1 MGSKDFR
8 LVYSTDSREG
18 RCTTCG
24 KYKHECKC
32 VFDRPSKPAAE
43 QNVKVGR
50 ESKGRGGKT
59 VTLVT
64 GLVLSTADKEALL
77 KELKS
82 RCACGGTVTED
93 ALELQG
99 DHRDRVVELLVKK
112 GYKAKKSGG

>member
-1 MGSKDFR
+1 MSKNDFR

-24 KYKHECKC
+24 KLKHECKC
-32 VFDRPSKPAAE
+32 VFDRPSKPPSE
-43 QNVKVGR
+43 QQVKVGR

-59 VTLVT
+59 VTLIT
-64 GLVLSTADKEALL
+64 GLSLSNADKEKLL

-82 RCACGGTVTED
+82 GCACGGTVGED

-99 DHRDRVVELLVKK
+99 DHRDRVVELLIKK
-112 GYKAKKSGG
+112 GYRAKKSGG